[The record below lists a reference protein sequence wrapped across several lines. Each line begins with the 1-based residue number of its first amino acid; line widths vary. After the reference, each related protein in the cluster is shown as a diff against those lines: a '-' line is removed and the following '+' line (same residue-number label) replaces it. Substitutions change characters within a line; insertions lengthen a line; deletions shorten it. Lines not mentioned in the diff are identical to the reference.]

1 MNISHRAREKAAS
14 IVLAVLIVHALL
26 LLGTKVL
33 LENAMIVVNEKVA
46 VGAAGMTWGGE
57 RLAGGVDLTLCGEV
71 FAIKEI
77 N

>member
-14 IVLAVLIVHALL
+14 IVLAVLIVRTLL

-57 RLAGGVDLTLCGEV
+57 RLAGGVNFTL
-71 FAIKEI
+71 
-77 N
+77 

>member
-14 IVLAVLIVHALL
+14 IVLAVLIVHTLL
-26 LLGTKVL
+26 FLGTKVL

-57 RLAGGVDLTLCGEV
+57 RLAGGVNLALRRSLTLNIEH
-71 FAIKEI
+71 
-77 N
+77 

>member
-1 MNISHRAREKAAS
+1 MNVSHRAREKAAS

-46 VGAAGMTWGGE
+46 VGAVGMTRGGE
-57 RLAGGVDLTLCGEV
+57 RLAGGVNITLSGEV
-71 FAIKEI
+71 FAIEEI
-77 N
+77 Y